1 MLNRL
6 AHGNPDNGAKHTS
19 HCPQHGPEPT
29 WEATPTE
36 VEGVTLLLPI
46 ARELETTLYETI
58 RKLKDCQ
65 LITEGDVS
73 RQAEEWHRN
82 ACQGQELHESVLSW
96 QA

>member
-1 MLNRL
+1 M
-6 AHGNPDNGAKHTS
+6 AKHTGD
-19 HCPQHGPEPT
+19 CPQHGPEPN

-46 ARELETTLYETI
+46 ARELETNLYETI

-65 LITEGDVS
+65 LITEGDVT

-82 ACQGQELHESVLSW
+82 ACQSQELHESVLSW